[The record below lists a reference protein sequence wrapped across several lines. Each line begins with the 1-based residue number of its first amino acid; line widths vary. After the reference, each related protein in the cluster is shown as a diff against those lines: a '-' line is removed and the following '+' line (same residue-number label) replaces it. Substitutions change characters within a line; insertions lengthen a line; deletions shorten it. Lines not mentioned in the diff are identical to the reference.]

1 MTFLHPGSDWKEQR
15 RFALKHLRDFGLG
28 KSSMEDIV
36 RDEFEALADHM
47 RTLADGG
54 EVDTHLFFNLSIMN
68 VLWRIV
74 SGKRCDFPGKQG
86 VSSLIWLL
94 PSSDLTSL
102 TTTKRRGC
110 S

>member
-1 MTFLHPGSDWKEQR
+1 MTFLRSGSDWKEQR

-74 SGKRCDFPGKQG
+74 SGKRCDFHGKEG
-86 VSSLIWLL
+86 VSSTLIWL
-94 PSSDLTSL
+94 
-102 TTTKRRGC
+102 
-110 S
+110 